1 MSDPFKNSMTK
12 KFPECFDVDA
22 FAVCFGIDSDQMP
35 DDCRE
40 LIDQSDFRYRILNG
54 DERDQTLLTVLKRVD
69 QQKVAV
75 AGKKRI
81 GDWVKGWNENL
92 QSFLESGN
100 EEDLTPKYIR
110 PGLPLRFQGKF
121 IQSADANFESNWYR
135 IYRHWLITT
144 LLQGFDTIFEF
155 GCGSGHNLPALA
167 RLTDARHIVGLDWAP
182 PSVNIANR
190 LRKSTG
196 LNIQGRLFN
205 FFEPDFDLVV
215 PANSAFLT
223 IGALEQTGNQF
234 GAFLDFILNKKPNLC
249 VNVEPIVE
257 LLDKNNLVDY
267 TSFRCEEA
275 RNFLRGYVDAIRT
288 LERQGNAT
296 ILKLVRS
303 HFGSLMFESFCQ
315 VIWRP
320 SGP

>member
-1 MSDPFKNSMTK
+1 M
-12 KFPECFDVDA
+12 
-22 FAVCFGIDSDQMP
+22 
-35 DDCRE
+35 
-40 LIDQSDFRYRILNG
+40 
-54 DERDQTLLTVLKRVD
+54 
-69 QQKVAV
+69 
-75 AGKKRI
+75 
-81 GDWVKGWNENL
+81 
-92 QSFLESGN
+92 
-100 EEDLTPKYIR
+100 
-110 PGLPLRFQGKF
+110 
-121 IQSADANFESNWYR
+121 
-135 IYRHWLITT
+135 
-144 LLQGFDTIFEF
+144 
-155 GCGSGHNLPALA
+155 
-167 RLTDARHIVGLDWAP
+167 
-182 PSVNIANR
+182 
-190 LRKSTG
+190 
-196 LNIQGRLFN
+196 
-205 FFEPDFDLVV
+205 V

-296 ILKLVRS
+296 ILKLVRA
-303 HFGSLMFESFCQ
+303 HFGSQMFESFCQ